1 MKQKLQTT
9 PPPTPN
15 RQALIQE
22 ALRIQAE
29 LDDMSATAYLMR
41 AGLGFADAL
50 RILLLK
56 HK

>member
-9 PPPTPN
+9 PPPPN